1 MHYFHIQKYGEK
13 SCSKIIP
20 TLSMVTFDVY
30 LLHCHILI
38 YDNFI
43 TAHFQWISDMNIAI
57 ITFVIVSCSIGIFV
71 VASIIGVIRSYIFKI
86 TKFNDLIKKSIGQ
99 VR

>member
-1 MHYFHIQKYGEK
+1 
-13 SCSKIIP
+13 
-20 TLSMVTFDVY
+20 
-30 LLHCHILI
+30 
-38 YDNFI
+38 
-43 TAHFQWISDMNIAI
+43 MNIAI